1 MIHIITV
8 YFSANDNAVLL
19 ASDVAARG
27 LDIPNVEHVIHY
39 QVPQTVEVSWL
50 LYSTSKGEADVN
62 ILLKNGEF
70 YKNDFN
76 FLYWEREE
84 REYHFVSIANKSIS
98 KFTFE
103 LLSELRPQKW
113 QNCSCHEGRIECHA
127 DLSRWCKK
135 LSKNCP
141 HPQQRLVSSNIP
153 IVCSYPHI
161 FKRLEKKYSCNIIN

>member
-1 MIHIITV
+1 MIHITL

-76 FLYWEREE
+76 FCIERER
-84 REYHFVSIANKSIS
+84 RESIILSVLLTNQYLNLHLNFCQNYVHRSGRTARAMKEGLSVMLIS
-98 KFTFE
+98 
-103 LLSELRPQKW
+103 P
-113 QNCSCHEGRIECHA
+113 
-127 DLSRWCKK
+127 DDV
-135 LSKNCP
+135 KNY
-141 HPQQRLVSSNIP
+141 RK
-153 IVCSYPHI
+153 IVHTLN
-161 FKRLEKKYSCNIIN
+161 RG

>member
-1 MIHIITV
+1 MKHIITL

-50 LYSTSKGEADVN
+50 LYSTSKGEANVN

-76 FLYWEREE
+76 FL
-84 REYHFVSIANKSIS
+84 
-98 KFTFE
+98 
-103 LLSELRPQKW
+103 
-113 QNCSCHEGRIECHA
+113 
-127 DLSRWCKK
+127 
-135 LSKNCP
+135 
-141 HPQQRLVSSNIP
+141 
-153 IVCSYPHI
+153 
-161 FKRLEKKYSCNIIN
+161 